1 MSIRLQACGASYKV
15 YDNMPNKTD
24 ERQDR
29 LDRRQKLIDAGIQVH
44 PAKFDRTCMLAGLKD
59 SKEGDKASVC
69 GRIML
74 QRVIGKLAFYQLQDE
89 SGMHQV
95 GVKVD
100 EVGEENYKLVDLLDR
115 GDFLGVTGI
124 LGTTKTGEPTVWAT
138 KLELLGKAITPLP
151 EKWHGIQDIEKIY
164 RHRELDLITNRE
176 SFERFQLRS
185 AFLSN
190 CRKYLES
197 NNFMEV
203 ETPIL
208 TTVATGAA
216 AKPFKTHHET
226 DDMDMVL
233 RISPETYLKRLIG
246 GGFDR
251 VFEVAKCFRNEG
263 SDPSHVQEFTQI
275 EYYVSYQDYLW
286 NMDFTER
293 LLREVAQKTF
303 GTLEFDVIGKT
314 GSKHHIDLSQPLPRY
329 KITDLIKEKSGID
342 VLSFTDAAELLKVMK
357 SRDIQV
363 EDADK
368 KGLGTL
374 IDELYKKFV
383 RPELIAP
390 CFVINHTTEMLPLA
404 RRNNEDSR
412 LVDSYQVLIAGWEV
426 VKAYSELV
434 DPVDQRERMERQAEF
449 RQMGDE
455 ESFELDEE
463 FLQAMETGF
472 PPITGWGMG
481 IDRIFALLT
490 GQPNLR
496 DVILFPI
503 MKGEK

>member
-1 MSIRLQACGASYKV
+1 
-15 YDNMPNKTD
+15 MPNKTD

-29 LDRRQKLIDAGIQVH
+29 LDRRQKLIEAGIQPH
-44 PAKFDRTCMLAGLKD
+44 PAKFDRTHLLADLKGLT
-59 SKEGDKASVC
+59 EGDEASVS

-74 QRVIGKLAFYQLQDE
+74 QRVIGKLAFYQLQDA
-89 SGMHQV
+89 SGSHQI

-100 EVGEENYKLVDLLDR
+100 DVGAENYKLVDLLDR
-115 GDFLGVTGI
+115 GDFLGVEGV
-124 LGTTKTGEPTVWAT
+124 LGKTKTGEPTVWAT
-138 KLELLGKAITPLP
+138 SIKLLCKSISPLP
-151 EKWHGIQDIEKIY
+151 EKWHGIQDVEKIY
-164 RHRELDLITNRE
+164 RHRELDLIANRE
-176 SFERFQLRS
+176 SFERFKLRS
-185 AFLSN
+185 AFVSN
-190 CRKYLES
+190 CRQYLES
-197 NNFMEV
+197 HGFLEV

-251 VFEVAKCFRNEG
+251 VFETAKCFRNEG

-275 EYYVSYQDYLW
+275 EYYVAYQDYLW
-286 NMDFTER
+286 NMDFTEEF
-293 LLREVAQKTF
+293 LRETAVKTF
-303 GTLEFDVIGKT
+303 GKLEFDVIGKT
-314 GSKHHIDLSQPLPRY
+314 GSTHHIDLAQLLPRY
-329 KITDLIKEKSGID
+329 KLTDLIKEKTGID
-342 VLSFTDAAELLKVMK
+342 VLEYSDAKDLLKVIK
-357 SRDIQV
+357 SKKIEI
-363 EDADK
+363 EDANK
-368 KGLGTL
+368 KGIGTL

-390 CFVINHTTEMLPLA
+390 CFITNHTVDMLPLA
-404 RRNNEDSR
+404 RRDDEDPR
-412 LVDSYQVLIAGWEV
+412 LVDSFQLVIAGWEV
-426 VKAYSELV
+426 IKAYSELV
-434 DPVDQRERMERQAEF
+434 DPLDQRERMERQAKF
-449 RQMGDE
+449 RKMGDE

-503 MKGEK
+503 MKPEK

>member
-1 MSIRLQACGASYKV
+1 
-15 YDNMPNKTD
+15 MPNKTD

-29 LDRRQKLIDAGIQVH
+29 LDRRQKLIDAGIPPH
-44 PAKFDRTCMLAGLKD
+44 PAKFDRTHLVSELKNLA
-59 SKEGDKASVC
+59 EGDEVSVA

-74 QRVIGKLAFYQLQDE
+74 QRVIGKLAFYAIQDA
-89 SGMHQV
+89 SGSHQV

-100 EVGEENYKLVDLLDR
+100 DVGAENYKLVDLLDR
-115 GDFLGVTGI
+115 GDFLGVEGV
-124 LGTTKTGEPTVWAT
+124 LGKTKTGEPTVWAT
-138 KLELLGKAITPLP
+138 NIKLLCKSISPLP
-151 EKWHGIQDIEKIY
+151 EKWHGIQDVEKIY
-164 RHRELDLITNRE
+164 RHRELDLIANRE
-176 SFERFQLRS
+176 SFERFKLRS
-185 AFLSN
+185 AFVSN
-190 CRKYLES
+190 CRQYLEAHG
-197 NNFMEV
+197 FLEV

-251 VFEVAKCFRNEG
+251 VFETAKCFRNEG

-275 EYYVSYQDYLW
+275 EYYVAYQDYLW
-286 NMDFTER
+286 NMDFTEEF
-293 LLREVAQKTF
+293 LKQVVVKTF
-303 GTLEFDVIGKT
+303 GKLEFDVIGKT
-314 GSKHHIDLSQPLPRY
+314 GSTHHIDLAQPLPRY
-329 KITDLIKEKSGID
+329 KLTDLIKEKSGID
-342 VLSFTDAAELLKVMK
+342 VLEYTDAKDLLKVIK
-357 SRDIQV
+357 SKKIEI
-363 EDADK
+363 EDASK
-368 KGLGTL
+368 KGIGTL

-390 CFVINHTTEMLPLA
+390 CFITNHTVDMLPLA
-404 RRNNEDSR
+404 RRDDEDPR
-412 LVDSYQVLIAGWEV
+412 LVDSFQLVIAGWEV
-426 VKAYSELV
+426 IKAYSELV
-434 DPVDQRERMERQAEF
+434 DPIDQRERMVRQAKF
-449 RQMGDE
+449 RKMGDE

-503 MKGEK
+503 MKPEK

>member
-1 MSIRLQACGASYKV
+1 
-15 YDNMPNKTD
+15 MPNKTD

-29 LDRRQKLIDAGIQVH
+29 LDRRQKLMDLGIQVH
-44 PAKFDRTCMLAGLKD
+44 PAQFERTHLLLELKD
-59 SKEGDKASVC
+59 LKPEAEVKVC

-74 QRVIGKLAFYQLQDE
+74 QRVIGKLAFYQLQDA
-89 SGMHQV
+89 SGMHQAA
-95 GVKVD
+95 VKID
-100 EVGEENYKLVDLLDR
+100 DVGEENFGLVELLDR
-115 GDFLGVTGI
+115 GDFLGVQGK

-138 KLELLGKAITPLP
+138 RLELLGKAVSPLP
-151 EKWHGIQDIEKIY
+151 EKWHGLQDVEKIY
-164 RHRELDLITNRE
+164 RHREQDLITNRE
-176 SFERFQLRS
+176 SFERFRLRS
-185 AFLSN
+185 AFVSN
-190 CRKYLES
+190 CRQYLES
-197 NNFMEV
+197 QSFMEV

-251 VFEVAKCFRNEG
+251 VFETAKCFRNEG

-275 EYYVSYQDYLW
+275 EYYVAYRDYLW
-286 NMDFTER
+286 NMDFTEKF
-293 LLREVAQKTF
+293 LRETLQQTF

-314 GSKHHIDLSQPLPRY
+314 GSSHHVDLAQKIPRY
-329 KITDLIKEKSGID
+329 RITDLIKEKSGID
-342 VLSFTDAAELLKVMK
+342 VLAFTDAKDLLKAMQ
-357 SRDIQV
+357 SRKMEV

-374 IDELYKKFV
+374 IDELYKKYV
-383 RPELIAP
+383 RPELVAP
-390 CFVINHTTEMLPLA
+390 CFITNHTTEMLPLA
-404 RRNNEDSR
+404 RRNDEDPR
-412 LVDSYQVLIAGWEV
+412 LVDSFQLVVAGWEII
-426 VKAYSELV
+426 KAYSELV
-434 DPVDQRERMERQAEF
+434 DPVDQRERMVRQSEF
-449 RQMGDE
+449 RKIGDE
-455 ESFELDEE
+455 ESYELDEE

-490 GQPNLR
+490 SQPNLR
-496 DVILFPI
+496 DVIPFPI
-503 MKGEK
+503 MKPEK

>member
-1 MSIRLQACGASYKV
+1 
-15 YDNMPNKTD
+15 MPNKTD

-29 LDRRQKLIDAGIQVH
+29 LERRQKLIDAGIQPH
-44 PAKFDRTCMLAGLKD
+44 PAKFERTHLVTELKGLP
-59 SKEGDKASVC
+59 EGQEVSVA

-74 QRVIGKLAFYQLQDE
+74 QRVIGKLAFYTIQDA
-89 SGMHQV
+89 SGSHQV

-100 EVGEENYKLVDLLDR
+100 DVGAENYKLVDLLDR
-115 GDFLGVTGI
+115 GDFMGVEGVLGK
-124 LGTTKTGEPTVWAT
+124 TKTGEPTVWAT
-138 KLELLGKAITPLP
+138 SIKLLCKSISPLP
-151 EKWHGIQDIEKIY
+151 EKWHGIQDVEKIY
-164 RHRELDLITNRE
+164 RHRELDLIANRE
-176 SFERFQLRS
+176 SFERFKLRS
-185 AFLSN
+185 AFVSN
-190 CRKYLES
+190 CRQCLEL
-197 NNFMEV
+197 NGFLEV

-208 TTVATGAA
+208 MTVATGAA

-251 VFEVAKCFRNEG
+251 VFETAKCFRNEG

-275 EYYVSYQDYLW
+275 EYYVAYQDYLW
-286 NMDFTER
+286 NMDFTENF
-293 LLREVAQKTF
+293 LKDVVAKTF
-303 GTLEFDVIGKT
+303 GKLEFDVIGKT
-314 GSKHHIDLSQPLPRY
+314 GSTHHIDLAQALPRY
-329 KITDLIKEKSGID
+329 KLTDLIKEKSGID
-342 VLSFTDAAELLKVMK
+342 VLEYADAKELLKVLK
-357 SRDIQV
+357 SKKIEI
-363 EDADK
+363 EDALK
-368 KGLGTL
+368 RGIGTL

-390 CFVINHTTEMLPLA
+390 CFITNHTVDMLPLA
-404 RRNNEDSR
+404 RRDEEDPR
-412 LVDSYQVLIAGWEV
+412 LVDSFQLVIAGWEV
-426 VKAYSELV
+426 IKAYSELV
-434 DPVDQRERMERQAEF
+434 DPIDQRERMERQAKF
-449 RQMGDE
+449 RKMGDE

-481 IDRIFALLT
+481 IDRIFALLA

-503 MKGEK
+503 MKPER

>member
-1 MSIRLQACGASYKV
+1 
-15 YDNMPNKTD
+15 MPNKTD

-29 LDRRQKLIDAGIQVH
+29 LDRRQKLIEAGIQPH
-44 PAKFDRTCMLAGLKD
+44 PAKFDRSHLLLELKGLA
-59 SKEGDKASVC
+59 EGEEVSVC

-74 QRVIGKLAFYQLQDE
+74 QRVIGKLAFYQLQDA
-89 SGMHQV
+89 SGTHQV
-95 GVKVD
+95 GVKID
-100 EVGEENYKLVDLLDR
+100 DVGEDNYKLVDLLDR
-115 GDFLGVTGI
+115 GDFLGVEGV
-124 LGTTKTGEPTVWAT
+124 LGTTKTNEPTVWAT
-138 KLELLGKAITPLP
+138 SLELLGKAVSPLP
-151 EKWHGIQDIEKIY
+151 EKWHGVQDIEKIY

-176 SFERFQLRS
+176 SFARFKLRS
-185 AFLSN
+185 TFMSN
-190 CRKYLES
+190 CRQYLES
-197 NNFMEV
+197 QGFAEV

-251 VFEVAKCFRNEG
+251 VFEAAKCFRNEG

-275 EYYVSYQDYLW
+275 EYYVAYQDYLW
-286 NMDFTER
+286 NMEFTENF
-293 LLREVAQKTF
+293 LREVLAKTF
-303 GTLEFDVIGKT
+303 DKLEFDVIGKT
-314 GSKHHIDLSQPLPRY
+314 GSTHHIDMAQKIPRY
-329 KITDLIKEKSGID
+329 KLTDLIKEKSGID
-342 VLSFTDAAELLKVMK
+342 VLAFSEAKELLKAMK
-357 SRDIQV
+357 GRKLEI
-363 EDADK
+363 EDAEK

-390 CFVINHTTEMLPLA
+390 CFVINHTVDMLPLA
-404 RRNNEDSR
+404 RRNEDDPR
-412 LVDSYQVLIAGWEV
+412 LVDSFQLVIAGWEV
-426 VKAYSELV
+426 IKAYSELV
-434 DPVDQRERMERQAEF
+434 DPIDQRERMVRQKGF
-449 RQMGDE
+449 REIGDE
-455 ESFELDEE
+455 ESYELDED

-503 MKGEK
+503 MKPENAQAH

>member
-1 MSIRLQACGASYKV
+1 
-15 YDNMPNKTD
+15 MPNKTD

-29 LDRRQKLIDAGIQVH
+29 LDRRQKLIEAGIQPH
-44 PAKFDRTCMLAGLKD
+44 PAKFDRSHLLFELKGLA
-59 SKEGDKASVC
+59 EGEEVSVC

-74 QRVIGKLAFYQLQDE
+74 QRVIGKLAFYQLQDA
-89 SGMHQV
+89 SGTHQV
-95 GVKVD
+95 GVKID
-100 EVGEENYKLVDLLDR
+100 DVGEDNYKLVDLLDR
-115 GDFLGVTGI
+115 GDFLGVEGV
-124 LGTTKTGEPTVWAT
+124 LGTTKTNEPTVWAT
-138 KLELLGKAITPLP
+138 SLKLLGKAISPLP
-151 EKWHGIQDIEKIY
+151 EKWHGVQDIEKIY

-176 SFERFQLRS
+176 SFARFKLRS
-185 AFLSN
+185 TFMSN
-190 CRKYLES
+190 CRQYLES
-197 NNFMEV
+197 NGFVEV

-251 VFEVAKCFRNEG
+251 VFETSKCFRNEG

-275 EYYVSYQDYLW
+275 EYYVAYQDYLW
-286 NMDFTER
+286 NMEFTENF
-293 LLREVAQKTF
+293 LREVLAKTF
-303 GTLEFDVIGKT
+303 DKLEFDVIGKT
-314 GSKHHIDLSQPLPRY
+314 GSTHHIDMAQKIPRY
-329 KITDLIKEKSGID
+329 KLTDLIKEKTGID
-342 VLSFTDAAELLKVMK
+342 VLAFSEAKDLLKTIK
-357 SRDIQV
+357 AKKIEI

-383 RPELIAP
+383 RPELISP
-390 CFVINHTTEMLPLA
+390 CFIIKHTTEMKPLA
-404 RRNNEDSR
+404 RRCEDEPR
-412 LVDSYQVLIAGWEV
+412 LVESFQLIIAGWEV
-426 VKAYSELV
+426 LNAYSELV
-434 DPVDQRERMERQAEF
+434 DPIDQRERMKLQAEF
-449 RQMGDE
+449 RKMGDE
-455 ESFELDEE
+455 ESFELDED

-503 MKGEK
+503 MKPENA